1 MELKIDHIVNV
12 MQSQNPSALDLDG
25 LRKNVL
31 ERIDAMRKD
40 LVRAIDDWVGILRN
54 HLIGT
59 LGFEEVGR
67 AEGEM
72 ERLRE

>member
-12 MQSQNPSALDLDG
+12 MNSQNPSKLDLDG

-31 ERIDAMRKD
+31 ERIDSMRKD
-40 LVRAIDDWVGILRN
+40 LVRAIDDWVGILRS

-59 LGFEEVGR
+59 LGF
-67 AEGEM
+67 
-72 ERLRE
+72 